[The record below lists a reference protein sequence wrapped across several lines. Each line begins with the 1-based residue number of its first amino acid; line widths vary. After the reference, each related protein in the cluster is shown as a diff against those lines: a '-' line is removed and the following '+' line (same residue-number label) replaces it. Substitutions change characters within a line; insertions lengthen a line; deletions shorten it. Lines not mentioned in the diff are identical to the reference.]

1 MTPVKRPHT
10 CKLISRQLLTQPKK
24 KAKWFT
30 KSTKLSN
37 KNVIKEN
44 AAEKIL
50 KYIKVSKQSKTQT
63 KTQTKVCSDTTVSPM
78 VMLLPTLNVP
88 VVLSKTDNQSG
99 FEDPGS
105 EKQTDSDEEESDS
118 REPYKMQQH
127 NKLERKRRIA
137 QRKQF
142 HHLRDMIPEFEGNDR
157 IPKVAILEKA
167 RKTISDLEKT
177 LSNNER
183 VLSLLELEKSSLSTS
198 LDILKSSYYKD
209 CNH

>member
-50 KYIKVSKQSKTQT
+50 KYIKVPKQSKTQT
-63 KTQTKVCSDTTVSPM
+63 KVFSDTTLSQM

-88 VVLSKTDNQSG
+88 VVLSKTDNQTG

-105 EKQTDSDEEESDS
+105 EKQTDSYEEESDS

-127 NKLERKRRIA
+127 NKLERKRRVA

-209 CNH
+209 CNY